1 MDGGGGVVV
10 VHGRAIGGGMGGHG
24 SMELGRGGGGVEAFG
39 IGRDSGRLELEGEE
53 SWPVGE
59 DGRGYFRYTT
69 SLF

>member
-1 MDGGGGVVV
+1 
-10 VHGRAIGGGMGGHG
+10 MGGRG
-24 SMELGRGGGGVEAFG
+24 GMELGRGGGGVEAFG
-39 IGRDSGRLELEGEE
+39 MGGIRGRRLELEGEE